1 MPETF
6 IIYRMKYKDNLT
18 AEWREKF
25 NSLSPKQEEMA
36 KRIIKKND
44 FSNEALSQ
52 TKSDKVL
59 EVLEYYRMARE

>member
-1 MPETF
+1 
-6 IIYRMKYKDNLT
+6 
-18 AEWREKF
+18 
-25 NSLSPKQEEMA
+25 MA

-59 EVLEYYRMARE
+59 DVLEYYRMARE